1 MQIAITSQNRRSITQ
16 HAGKCRI
23 FLLYDVEE
31 GCIRNRRLVELAAGG
46 SFHDSPEGLP
56 DVLGDVRVL
65 ISGSMGAG
73 LRQRLTSHGIEALVT
88 TEEDPDT
95 AVSAYLQQCLPILPH
110 NHRHD
115 CHHHS

>member
-23 FLLYDVEE
+23 FLLYDVQD
-31 GCIRNRRLVELAAGG
+31 GHIRDRRLVELAAGS
-46 SFHDSPEGLP
+46 SFHDSQDGLP
-56 DVLGDVRVL
+56 TVLSDVRVL

-73 LRQRLTSHGIEALVT
+73 LRQRLAGHGIQALVT

-95 AVSAYLQQCLPILPH
+95 AVSAFLQQRLPVLPH

-115 CHHHS
+115 CHHHP